1 MTRDEA
7 IAFYLGITG
16 AIGASLST
24 LTEQAQFAHDA
35 QLAAEALGI
44 SRDELRRVAL
54 AELAR
59 GGITLN

>member
-24 LTEQAQFAHDA
+24 PTEQAQFAHDVR
-35 QLAAEALGI
+35 LAAEALGI
-44 SRDELRRVAL
+44 SLNELRRAAVAAL
-54 AELAR
+54 AK